1 MHVVEFMRWT
11 TGVTPPTFH
20 KTGYTLQKLKKL
32 MACERP
38 EGRRLRTGFTV
49 PEVCAIFTRALG
61 GAPTTQWYQHCHL
74 PRWTSAS

>member
-11 TGVTPPTFH
+11 SGVIPPDFH

-38 EGRRLRTGFTV
+38 EGRKLRTGFTAQ
-49 PEVCAIFTRALG
+49 EFKM
-61 GAPTTQWYQHCHL
+61 
-74 PRWTSAS
+74 S